1 MNRLV
6 GGTALVA
13 ILVGAL
19 GGYLWWGV
27 PARRAESELRDA
39 QSAAERVG
47 QEAAELRAQLATEKS
62 RRQTVEGDLRT
73 AKEMNSRL
81 HLLVSD
87 GKK

>member
-6 GGTALVA
+6 VGTALVA
-13 ILVGAL
+13 ILVGTL

-27 PARRAESELRDA
+27 PARRAESEFRDA

-47 QEAAELRAQLATEKS
+47 QEAAELRAQLAAEKS

-73 AKEMNSRL
+73 VKEMNSRL